1 MKNADRINFYAAGLR
16 APPQAGGAPGVGGPS
31 TAVTIAAPP
40 ATKPAAPI
48 LSAPVSPHAPASAT
62 LRDRLP
68 AMPDTPA
75 GMQQASVLD
84 QAKLHH
90 LLQRLDGTR
99 QRQGDHGDQ
108 PASRRRNRHLAAG
121 LFLALVIIVV
131 QASAAIWLYQ
141 RAELLLGRPLSPALL
156 LTATDGDVDVIF
168 RPSASTGDISV
179 LLRELNLHI
188 VDGPDDAGRYVVRP
202 ENDVDGRTARDR
214 ALNALRDHRDL
225 VYSAAAN

>member
-16 APPQAGGAPGVGGPS
+16 PP
-31 TAVTIAAPP
+31 PP
-40 ATKPAAPI
+40 ASGQPRPSAAATAPMPNAATPAPKPAAAAI
-48 LSAPVSPHAPASAT
+48 SAPVTAPPSAAT

-68 AMPDTPA
+68 AMPDTAPGA
-75 GMQQASVLD
+75 QQASVLD

-90 LLQRLDGTR
+90 LLQRLDGAK
-99 QRQGDHGDQ
+99 QRQGDHPDL
-108 PASRRRNRHLAAG
+108 PASRRHNRQLAIG
-121 LFLALVIIVV
+121 LALALVIIAL

-156 LTATDGDVDVIF
+156 LTATDGDVDVVF

-179 LLRELNLHI
+179 LLRELNLHV

-202 ENDVDGRTARDR
+202 ESDIDSRIARDR

-225 VYSAAAN
+225 VYSAATN